1 MADTAISGATAT
13 RASVSC
19 GPAATAP
26 RVLRILDRKRTD
38 PTRMVSLD
46 DFQLLEDDAS
56 EDACIAVVERQNV
69 TPYCLDQNNRR
80 MIFAETPPEIDLS
93 AAPFYYQAQYEA
105 ATRLIAI
112 PYDRVHEMAIKPAG
126 RFEELVLIYSV
137 GRCGS
142 TLMSKMWS
150 RLDDTYSLSEPDIF
164 TAINYLHGEGRL
176 TDGEAMQ
183 LLGSAARLVN
193 RPPMPRKRLVIK
205 FRAQCIEIA
214 ELMYRQH
221 PAASFIFMYRNA
233 IDCINSYVRVF
244 GAVPL
249 PEQVLRRAFP
259 YAKSHPEKYRP
270 LDRLGQPLLVWL
282 VCTHNYLRLRERG
295 LPFVAL
301 KYEEL
306 LQKPY
311 NSATRLFAH
320 CGVSD
325 ALAEQACAA
334 MTEDAQAGTQLAR
347 NVEGKRTLTADDC
360 EFIRAFLAERGG
372 MTPDQTL
379 AGTLNAW
386 Q

>member
-311 NSATRLFAH
+311 DSATRLFAH